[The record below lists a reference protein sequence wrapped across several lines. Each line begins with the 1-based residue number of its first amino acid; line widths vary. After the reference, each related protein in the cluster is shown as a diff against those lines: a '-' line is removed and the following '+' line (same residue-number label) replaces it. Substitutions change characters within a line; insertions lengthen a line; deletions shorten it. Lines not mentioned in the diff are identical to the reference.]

1 MARVGMLFRSGARRG
16 LSCPRRCGTVRSEG
30 PGGQG
35 SSASP
40 CARDMRLRWTEAC
53 GKHSLSSPDAGGRSR
68 LLVSNRRL
76 VQHSS
81 NPAVVTAGHLRKRA
95 GASGWF
101 LTTPCSP
108 PQLRASV
115 FPSQP
120 RSWARSARQHG
131 AEQRDVLVPCHP
143 KGDGVTAV
151 TEEDRRYLKNQQ
163 LQRALPRV
171 AVPWVPRGAVQA
183 AQPLPPAQLSER
195 GALHP
200 PPPAQH
206 RTPLL
211 AASRVSVY
219 PTHVCPGHTLLAL
232 GSFLWQSYVLQ
243 NNGSV
248 NQCIMSRVWLL

>member
-143 KGDGVTAV
+143 SPSEGCSSMGTPGSSAGSS
-151 TEEDRRYLKNQQ
+151 
-163 LQRALPRV
+163 ALASGAAEREGSSASSSSCSAQDPTPGCIPRECLPNTCMSWSHSLSAWFISV
-171 AVPWVPRGAVQA
+171 AVICAP
-183 AQPLPPAQLSER
+183 E
-195 GALHP
+195 
-200 PPPAQH
+200 
-206 RTPLL
+206 
-211 AASRVSVY
+211 
-219 PTHVCPGHTLLAL
+219 
-232 GSFLWQSYVLQ
+232 
-243 NNGSV
+243 
-248 NQCIMSRVWLL
+248 